1 MEIFNQEEQEQVVHT
16 ISLAENRTSGE
27 IRLVVERRV
36 HNMDAIDQA
45 KYYFEKLKM
54 HETTQRNGVLIYLA
68 TDDHQF
74 AIIGDTG
81 IDNKV
86 PEDFWESTK
95 ELMLGYFKKGDFA
108 AGLIEGIQKA
118 GDQLASYFPR
128 RADDVNELPN
138 DIYFG
143 KS

>member
-1 MEIFNQEEQEQVVHT
+1 MEIFNQEDQEQVVHA

-81 IDNKV
+81 INNKV

-108 AGLIEGIQKA
+108 EGLIEGIQKA
-118 GDQLASYFPR
+118 GDQLATYFPR